1 MAEADDDKKWYSKPN
16 KRESLW
22 GLGGMAI
29 ASSVAGIIYLVKREK
44 DEKVDKK

>member
-1 MAEADDDKKWYSKPN
+1 MSFRARCSPHRASSSPRDTQ
-16 KRESLW
+16 
-22 GLGGMAI
+22 I